1 MPGDV
6 RYSATLG
13 IFESVPLAG
22 TFGCISI
29 DSLYTFGLMRFW
41 KASVMK
47 SKRLETNKIM
57 KENKCGNNDRRIT

>member
-47 SKRLETNKIM
+47 S
-57 KENKCGNNDRRIT
+57 